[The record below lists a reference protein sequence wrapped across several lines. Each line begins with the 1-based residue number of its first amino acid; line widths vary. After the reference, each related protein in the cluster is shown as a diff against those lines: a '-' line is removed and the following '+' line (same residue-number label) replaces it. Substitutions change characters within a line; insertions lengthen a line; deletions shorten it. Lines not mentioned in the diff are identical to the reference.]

1 MILQL
6 DVGNSRVKWRIL
18 NQGSVFAR
26 GASAL
31 DAFRSSI
38 QQALQSVQSV
48 GLVQLSSVA
57 SLEKNQSLLSELELV
72 IGHVPIFIARS
83 LARLGPVEFAY
94 QIPETQGVDRCLVMI
109 AAYDAYDRHNFSG
122 VMVVDAG
129 SAITVDVLNS
139 DGLQCEGYIC
149 SGYQMM
155 LDALLGD
162 TSNIR
167 SGFDVSSKV
176 DSQLSTKCCV
186 VGGVDMAF
194 ESCVQGFID
203 RARSQNLQVYI
214 TGGDAV
220 RIQGFCGQGVEVDS
234 DLLFRGLSLAA
245 LYDAEGG
252 S

>member
-31 DAFRSSI
+31 DVFRSSI
-38 QQALQSVQSV
+38 QQALQSEPSV
-48 GLVQLSSVA
+48 GLVQLSSVT
-57 SLEKNQSLLSELELV
+57 SSEKNQFLLSELALV
-72 IGHVPIFIARS
+72 IGHVPVFVARS

-94 QIPETQGVDRCLVMI
+94 QIPETQGVDRCLVMV
-109 AAYDAYDRHNFSG
+109 AAYDEYDHENFSG
-122 VMVVDAG
+122 VMVIDAG
-129 SAITVDVLNS
+129 SAITVDVLSS

-176 DSQLSTKCCV
+176 GGQLSTRQCV

-194 ESCVQGFID
+194 EACVQGFIGL
-203 RARSQNLQVYI
+203 ARSQNLQVYI

-220 RIQGFCGQGVEVDS
+220 RIQGFCGQDVEIDS

-245 LYDAEGG
+245 LYDAEGR